1 MRKLIIAVL
10 LLALLA
16 GGALLT
22 GLANPL
28 VERQVQTALVK
39 AGVGDARA
47 ACMAGRMVKR
57 LTIAQLWQ
65 IRQGMAAR
73 DGEPHE
79 AYGLGALVKRLRR
92 VEDGEAVGVLT
103 ASAALCAIGV
113 G

>member
-16 GGALLT
+16 G
-22 GLANPL
+22 
-28 VERQVQTALVK
+28 
-39 AGVGDARA
+39 
-47 ACMAGRMVKR
+47 
-57 LTIAQLWQ
+57 
-65 IRQGMAAR
+65 
-73 DGEPHE
+73 
-79 AYGLGALVKRLRR
+79 GALVKRLRR